1 MFMYI
6 CDDIANEIE
15 KNGNFMFKFNEE
27 LFQLKTMSKSE
38 NTEAKWTVNAWYS
51 ATERNKSLTLRW
63 SETVM
68 QN

>member
-1 MFMYI
+1 MYI

-38 NTEAKWTVNAWYS
+38 NTEAK
-51 ATERNKSLTLRW
+51 
-63 SETVM
+63 
-68 QN
+68 